1 MENVNIIG
9 AGLAGVSAA
18 ITLAENNIQS
28 NLISL
33 QPSERAQSVLA
44 EGGINGAL
52 NTMGEEDA
60 PKYHMEDTMRAGA
73 YLADEEAIRGLTD
86 EAPQI
91 IRDLE
96 GLGVA
101 FNTQKEEIL
110 LRNFGGQKKKRTA
123 YARSSTGK
131 IIMTALIDEARKYE
145 AQGLITRYPHHA
157 FESLVLSDK
166 TADRVCRG
174 ALVRNTYTTRLR
186 FFEGPV
192 ILAIGGM
199 NGVFPELTTG
209 TTANSGDALA
219 QIFAQGVRLGNLE
232 MIQYHPTTIGISG
245 KRCLV
250 TEAARG
256 EGGRLF
262 VLREGKPWYFME
274 EKYPEL
280 KNLMPRDV
288 VSREIYF
295 VKKDPVCG
303 DQVYLDMTGLSRE
316 VWEKRLP
323 DLRAELRH
331 YLSMDPLTTPIPV
344 EPGIHYF
351 MGGIDVDRKHQTNI
365 AKLYAAG
372 ECCDQYHGANRLGGN
387 SMLGAIYGGRVA
399 ARTVTEVVMAQK
411 AQSKVRTAAETI
423 GGSIIENAVETVG
436 DSIIGIAAEPP
447 GGGNIENASERL
459 GRDADVHGGNA
470 KKINYEEIPETDR
483 DFREASKQVIYEIRD
498 ILASAMG
505 IVRNAQGLRK
515 AEEELTRLLYR
526 DGLNERE
533 RNRIYLAQA
542 IVASAISR
550 KESRGAHYREDYPE
564 MDEAFWGIML
574 AELKRDADIPIQ
586 ITCRKAQQAEEA
598 R

>member
-1 MENVNIIG
+1 MQRVNIIG
-9 AGLAGVSAA
+9 AGLAGLSAA
-18 ITLAENNIQS
+18 ITLAENKIQS

-60 PKYHMEDTMRAGA
+60 PKYHKEDTMRAGA
-73 YLADEEAIRGLTD
+73 YLADEEAVRGLTD

-96 GLGVA
+96 RLGVA

-131 IIMTALIDEARKYE
+131 IIMNALIDEARKYE
-145 AQGLITRYPHHA
+145 AQGLISRYPHHA
-157 FESLVLSDK
+157 FESLVL
-166 TADRVCRG
+166 ADETTERACRG
-174 ALVRNTYTTRLR
+174 ALIRDTYTTRLR

-199 NGVFPELTTG
+199 NGVFPELSTG

-262 VLREGKPWYFME
+262 VLRAGKPWYFME
-274 EKYPEL
+274 EKYPEF

-295 VKKDPVCG
+295 VRKDPSCG
-303 DQVYLDMTGLSRE
+303 EQVYLDMTGLSSE
-316 VWEKRLP
+316 VWRKRLP
-323 DLRAELRH
+323 DLRAELIH
-331 YLSMDPLTTPIPV
+331 YLAIDPQTTPVPV

-365 AKLYAAG
+365 AGLYAAG

-399 ARTVTEVVMAQK
+399 ARTVAERVEQ
-411 AQSKVRTAAETI
+411 AAD
-423 GGSIIENAVETVG
+423 VY
-436 DSIIGIAAEPP
+436 
-447 GGGNIENASERL
+447 GGN
-459 GRDADVHGGNA
+459 G
-470 KKINYEEIPETDR
+470 KKIKYEKIPETDR
-483 DFREASKQVIYEIRD
+483 DFREASQQVIYEIRD
-498 ILASAMG
+498 ILAVAMG
-505 IVRNAQGLRK
+505 IVRDAQRLRE
-515 AEEELTRLLYR
+515 AEEQLARLLQR
-526 DGLNERE
+526 NGLNERE

-542 IVASAISR
+542 MVASAISR
-550 KESRGAHYREDYPE
+550 RESRGAHYREDYPE
-564 MDEAFWGIML
+564 RDDTFSGIMQ
-574 AELKRDADIPIQ
+574 AEIKQGEDIPVQ
-586 ITCRKAQQAEEA
+586 ITCRKAQRAEETV
-598 R
+598 